1 MPGQCQW
8 RCQGSASG
16 GARAVPVAVPGQ
28 CQWRCQ
34 GSASGGARAVPV
46 AVPRAVPVAVP
57 GQSVPVAV
65 PTLLRFP
72 PSSPTVLGRQSD
84 VLSPSHHYK
93 FHMLD
98 VSSRIQQPASSY
110 IPHEHMSVVESIFK

>member
-1 MPGQCQW
+1 MPVAVPGQCQW
-8 RCQGSASG
+8 RCTGSASG
-16 GARAVPVAVPGQ
+16 GARAVPV
-28 CQWRCQ
+28 
-34 GSASGGARAVPV
+34 
-46 AVPRAVPVAVP
+46 PVAVP
-57 GQSVPVAV
+57 GPGQSFR
-65 PTLLRFP
+65 TLLRFP